1 MAKDCN
7 NKQKIPRTFT
17 PSRSIQKAAA
27 LQNPHECE
35 LNCDE
40 SNDGSSFSLPNSTEV
55 TTNEVMPCPNQPH
68 MGSACILTNKLLKCC
83 VTDGQV
89 KLACG
94 HILPVLGGVC
104 KVCENM
110 PVQMGYVGG
119 NLIKVLRDT
128 GCSGVVVKRD
138 LVTDDQLTGEV
149 QRCVLIDGTVR
160 NVEEASIYVDTPY
173 FTGNVKA
180 FCMKEPVYDLILGN
194 IDGVRNQNDP
204 DLQWCKIEE
213 RNDCSHVLQAV
224 QTRAQ
229 KKKENQ
235 GMKKLNVTGL
245 VDADLTLNQMKQ
257 LQMEDTSLNVYHEHA
272 ASGRKK
278 RSVITLRLGL
288 ASIEDCCTDTIIQQ
302 RLVIQNIIS
311 NFLFQNLYERKS

>member
-1 MAKDCN
+1 
-7 NKQKIPRTFT
+7 
-17 PSRSIQKAAA
+17 
-27 LQNPHECE
+27 
-35 LNCDE
+35 
-40 SNDGSSFSLPNSTEV
+40 
-55 TTNEVMPCPNQPH
+55 
-68 MGSACILTNKLLKCC
+68 MGSACILTNKLLECC

-138 LVTDDQLTGEV
+138 LVTDDPLTGEV

-180 FCMKEPVYDLILGN
+180 LCMK
-194 IDGVRNQNDP
+194 
-204 DLQWCKIEE
+204 
-213 RNDCSHVLQAV
+213 
-224 QTRAQ
+224 
-229 KKKENQ
+229 
-235 GMKKLNVTGL
+235 
-245 VDADLTLNQMKQ
+245 
-257 LQMEDTSLNVYHEHA
+257 
-272 ASGRKK
+272 
-278 RSVITLRLGL
+278 
-288 ASIEDCCTDTIIQQ
+288 
-302 RLVIQNIIS
+302 
-311 NFLFQNLYERKS
+311 

>member
-1 MAKDCN
+1 
-7 NKQKIPRTFT
+7 
-17 PSRSIQKAAA
+17 
-27 LQNPHECE
+27 
-35 LNCDE
+35 
-40 SNDGSSFSLPNSTEV
+40 
-55 TTNEVMPCPNQPH
+55 
-68 MGSACILTNKLLKCC
+68 
-83 VTDGQV
+83 
-89 KLACG
+89 
-94 HILPVLGGVC
+94 
-104 KVCENM
+104 M

-213 RNDCSHVLQAV
+213 RNDCCHVLQAV

-257 LQMEDTSLNVYHEHA
+257 LQMEDTSLNVYHDHA

-302 RLVIQNIIS
+302 RLVIQNILS